1 MQAIWKNGKIEK
13 GMAVYIIL
21 TVVTVGM
28 AYFIQ
33 KPKEIHMGGEAV
45 TRLKMRNRIL
55 MCGIFVLLFL
65 VSACR
70 YYVGNDYTRYEE
82 YFRLMMIEG
91 SDGVPT
97 EIGFNLLAKGIQSIF
112 GSGEKTNLLIF
123 ALIAGV
129 TIFLFLKG
137 IYDLSAEFSFSF
149 FLFMTFGYYFNSMNT
164 IRYYL
169 ALALAV
175 ISMKYVLRKEY
186 VKFLLMVLLA
196 SSFHRSVLFI
206 LPVYIM
212 ADFAWKKWQIGL
224 LALAAMAGFIMKD
237 FILEIIIRIYPTYAD
252 TIYLEAETSYV
263 NILRCLG
270 IFIAGIWLYR
280 ETIRE
285 RPLNRFFFQLNYLSL
300 LLYLCGSFIPEVSRI
315 GYYMNVGQLFLLPG
329 MIKAIPEGKKQKIWK
344 MFFIGAAVLYF
355 AAFLYKAYDP
365 LIKLL
370 PYRTW
375 IFPE

>member
-21 TVVTVGM
+21 TVVAVGM

-33 KPKEIHMGGEAV
+33 KPKEIHMSGEAV

-97 EIGFNLLAKGIQSIF
+97 EIGFNLLAKGAQFIF

-123 ALIAGV
+123 AFIAGV

-186 VKFLLMVLLA
+186 VKFLLVVLLA
-196 SSFHRSVLFI
+196 SSFHKSVLFI

-212 ADFAWKKWQIGL
+212 ADFAWKKWQMGL
-224 LALAAMAGFIMKD
+224 LALGAAAGFIMKD
-237 FILEIIIRIYPTYAD
+237 FILKIIIRIYPTYAD

-270 IFIAGIWLYR
+270 IFIAGIWLYK

-329 MIKAIPEGKKQKIWK
+329 MIKAIPEGKKRKIWK
-344 MFFIGAAVLYF
+344 TLFIGAAVLYF

>member
-1 MQAIWKNGKIEK
+1 
-13 GMAVYIIL
+13 MAVYIIL

-33 KPKEIHMGGEAV
+33 KPKEIHMGGEVV

-97 EIGFNLLAKGIQSIF
+97 EIGFNLLAKGVQYIF
-112 GSGEKTNLLIF
+112 GSGEITNLLIF

-137 IYDLSAEFSFSF
+137 IYDLSVEFSFSF

-186 VKFLLMVLLA
+186 VKFLLVVLLA
-196 SSFHRSVLFI
+196 SSFHKSVLFI

-212 ADFAWKKWQIGL
+212 ADFVWKKWQMGL
-224 LALAAMAGFIMKD
+224 LALAAVAGFIMKD

-270 IFIAGIWLYR
+270 IFIAGIWLYK
-280 ETIRE
+280 ETIHE

-315 GYYMNVGQLFLLPG
+315 GYYMNVSQLFLLPG
-329 MIKAIPEGKKQKIWK
+329 VIKAIPKGKKRKIWK
-344 MFFIGAAVLYF
+344 MLFIGAAVLYF
-355 AAFLYKAYDP
+355 AAFLYTAYDP

>member
-1 MQAIWKNGKIEK
+1 MQVIWKNGKIDQD
-13 GMAVYIIL
+13 MAVYIIL

-97 EIGFNLLAKGIQSIF
+97 EIGFNLLAKGVQFIF

-123 ALIAGV
+123 ALFAGV

-137 IYDLSAEFSFSF
+137 IYDLSVDFSFSF
-149 FLFMTFGYYFNSMNT
+149 LLFMTFGYYFNSMNT

-186 VKFLLMVLLA
+186 FKFLLVVLLA
-196 SSFHRSVLFI
+196 SSFHKSVLFI

-212 ADFAWKKWQIGL
+212 ADFAWKKWQMGF
-224 LALAAMAGFIMKD
+224 LALAAVAGFVLRD
-237 FILEIIIRIYPTYAD
+237 FVLKVIIRIYPTYAD
-252 TIYLEAETSYV
+252 TIYLEAGTSYV

-270 IFIAGIWLYR
+270 IFIAGIWLYK
-280 ETIRE
+280 ETIHE

-315 GYYMNVGQLFLLPG
+315 GYYMNVSQLFLLPG
-329 MIKAIPEGKKQKIWK
+329 MINAIPKGKKRKLWK
-344 MFFIGAAVLYF
+344 TIFIAAAVLYF

-365 LIKLL
+365 LIKVL

>member
-33 KPKEIHMGGEAV
+33 KPKEIHMSGEAV

-97 EIGFNLLAKGIQSIF
+97 EIGFNLLAKGAQFIF

-123 ALIAGV
+123 AFIAGV

-186 VKFLLMVLLA
+186 VKFLLVVLLA
-196 SSFHRSVLFI
+196 SSFHKSVLFI

-212 ADFAWKKWQIGL
+212 ADFAWKKWQMGL
-224 LALAAMAGFIMKD
+224 LALGAAAGFIMKD
-237 FILEIIIRIYPTYAD
+237 FILKIIIRIYPTYVD

-270 IFIAGIWLYR
+270 IFIAGIWLYK

-329 MIKAIPEGKKQKIWK
+329 MIKAIPEGKKRKIWK
-344 MFFIGAAVLYF
+344 TLFIGAAVLYF

>member
-1 MQAIWKNGKIEK
+1 
-13 GMAVYIIL
+13 MAVYIIL

-28 AYFIQ
+28 AYFVQ
-33 KPKEIHMGGEAV
+33 KSGEINRGDSRI

-97 EIGFNLLAKGIQSIF
+97 EPGFNLLVKGIQYIL

-123 ALIAGV
+123 ALFAGV

-137 IYDLSAEFSFSF
+137 IYDLSVDFSFSF
-149 FLFMTFGYYFNSMNT
+149 FLFMSFGYYFNSMNT

-169 ALALAV
+169 ALALALV
-175 ISMKYVLRKEY
+175 SIKYVLRKEY
-186 VKFLLMVLLA
+186 AKFFLVVLLA
-196 SSFHRSVLFI
+196 ASFHKSVLII
-206 LPVYIM
+206 LPIYIL
-212 ADFAWKKWQIGL
+212 ADFAWKRWQAGL
-224 LALAAMAGFIMKD
+224 LAVAAAAGFVLRD
-237 FILEIIIRIYPTYAD
+237 FVLKIIIKIYPTYAD
-252 TIYLEAETSYV
+252 TIYLEAGTSLV
-263 NILRCLG
+263 NILRCAG
-270 IFIAGIWLYR
+270 IFAAGIWLYK
-280 ETIRE
+280 ETIHE
-285 RPLNRFFFQLNYLSL
+285 RPFNRFFFQLNYLSL

-315 GYYMNVGQLFLLPG
+315 GYYMNISQLFLLPG
-329 MIKAIPEGKKQKIWK
+329 MIKVLPEGKKKKIWK
-344 MFFIGAAVLYF
+344 TIFIGAAVLYF
-355 AAFLYKAYDP
+355 IAFLYKAYDP
-365 LIKLL
+365 VIKIL

-375 IFPE
+375 IFADRKRFGPMFL

>member
-1 MQAIWKNGKIEK
+1 MI
-13 GMAVYIIL
+13 VYIIL
-21 TVVTVGM
+21 AAVTVGM
-28 AYFIQ
+28 AYFVQ
-33 KPKEIHMGGEAV
+33 KPKEIHTGGGSV

-97 EIGFNLLAKGIQSIF
+97 EIGFNLLAKGVQYIF

-123 ALIAGV
+123 ALFAGV

-137 IYDLSAEFSFSF
+137 IYNLSVDFAFSF

-169 ALALAV
+169 ALAMAV
-175 ISMKYVLRKEY
+175 VSIKYVLRKEY
-186 VKFLLMVLLA
+186 TKFLLVVLLA
-196 SSFHRSVLFI
+196 ASFHKSVLII
-206 LPVYIM
+206 LPIYIL
-212 ADFAWKKWQIGL
+212 ANFAWKKWQICFL
-224 LALAAMAGFIMKD
+224 TLAAVTGFIFKD
-237 FILEIIIRIYPTYAD
+237 FVLRIIIRIYPTYAD
-252 TIYLEAETSYV
+252 TIYLEAGTSHV
-263 NILRCLG
+263 NILRCVG
-270 IFIAGIWLYR
+270 IFAVGIWLYK
-280 ETIRE
+280 ETIHE
-285 RPLNRFFFQLNYLSL
+285 NPHNRFFFQLNYLSL

-315 GYYMNVGQLFLLPG
+315 GYYMNISQLFLLPG
-329 MIKAIPEGKKQKIWK
+329 MIKALPEGRKKKIWQTI
-344 MFFIGAAVLYF
+344 FIGAALFYF

-365 LIKLL
+365 LIKIL

-375 IFPE
+375 IFAE

>member
-33 KPKEIHMGGEAV
+33 KPKEIHMSGEAV

-97 EIGFNLLAKGIQSIF
+97 EIGFNLLAKGAQFIF

-123 ALIAGV
+123 AFIAGV

-186 VKFLLMVLLA
+186 VKFLLVVLLA
-196 SSFHRSVLFI
+196 SSFHKSVLFI

-212 ADFAWKKWQIGL
+212 ADFAWKKWQMGL
-224 LALAAMAGFIMKD
+224 LALGAAAGFIMKD
-237 FILEIIIRIYPTYAD
+237 FILKIIIRIYPTYAD

-270 IFIAGIWLYR
+270 IFIAGIWLYK

-329 MIKAIPEGKKQKIWK
+329 MIKAIPEGKKRKIWK
-344 MFFIGAAVLYF
+344 TLFIGAAVLYF

>member
-33 KPKEIHMGGEAV
+33 KPKEIHMSGEAV

-97 EIGFNLLAKGIQSIF
+97 EIGFNLLAKGAQFIF

-123 ALIAGV
+123 AFIAGV

-137 IYDLSAEFSFSF
+137 IYDLSAAFSFSF

-186 VKFLLMVLLA
+186 VKFLLVVLLA
-196 SSFHRSVLFI
+196 SSFHKSVLFI

-212 ADFAWKKWQIGL
+212 ADFAWKKWQMGL
-224 LALAAMAGFIMKD
+224 LALGAAAGFIMKD
-237 FILEIIIRIYPTYAD
+237 FILKIIIRIYPTYAD

-270 IFIAGIWLYR
+270 IFIAGIWLYK

-329 MIKAIPEGKKQKIWK
+329 MIKAIPEGKKRKIWK
-344 MFFIGAAVLYF
+344 TLFIGAAVLYF